1 MSTLYVIE
9 DGAVVRKDG
18 DQLKVF
24 SAKDGLLLQIPLT
37 QVEQLAL
44 LGNVTVTAPVVRTLL
59 DRGVGLVYL
68 TSEGKLLG
76 RLLPVESKNV
86 PLRWNQFQAAA
97 DPKKALRIGQS
108 IVRGKILNQRTLL
121 QRAGREGV
129 SGLGETVDHLR
140 ALAERVDR
148 VSSLNELRGVE
159 GAAAAAYFRVW
170 PKLIKVLGFPF
181 PGRVRRPP
189 TDPVNALLSFAS
201 VLLLNEVLSACQ
213 IVGFDPYVGYLHM
226 DRYGRPALALDL
238 MEEFRPVLVDA
249 TVLAFINRR
258 TVEPED
264 FDAAL
269 GGVRRLKPHALKKFL
284 SAWEEKRR
292 TVIRHPVFGWE
303 VPYWRVVELQARV
316 LAKVLLGEIEDY
328 VPFLTR

>member
-24 SAKDGLLLQIPLT
+24 SAKDGLLLQVPLT

-44 LGNVTVTAPVVRTLL
+44 MGNVTVTAPVVRTLL

-68 TSEGKLLG
+68 TGDGKLLG
-76 RLLPVESKNV
+76 RLQPVESKNV

-97 DPKKALRIGQS
+97 DPQKALRIAQS

-121 QRAGREGV
+121 QRAGREGTA
-129 SGLGETVDHLR
+129 GLQEVVDHLR
-140 ALAERVDR
+140 ALAERVER
-148 VSSLNELRGVE
+148 TSSLDELRGVE

-170 PKLIKVLGFPF
+170 PQLIKVLGFPF

-213 IVGFDPYVGYLHM
+213 IVGFDPYMGYLHM

-258 TVEPED
+258 MVEPED
-264 FDAAL
+264 FETTV
-269 GGVRRLKPHALKKFL
+269 GGARRLKPHALKNFL

-316 LAKVLLGEIEDY
+316 LAKVLLGEIEEY